1 MEACG
6 IGILTVAELRLVHI
20 SSAVALQVL
29 GTLHQIPLVITGVV
43 WFHDPAPQ
51 LDLQCS
57 CVLARYRVSMRF
69 RLLRFSSG
77 PHGCDTWKDWKAASS
92 CQALSIH
99 LPSVILL
106 AQTDSKVLGHVKL
119 SKRIPKA
126 TDQSRESPRINIDVN
141 ALSISELPFFTILRD

>member
-106 AQTDSKVLGHVKL
+106 AQTCANRFEGTRARKTVEEDSESNRSEQRVT
-119 SKRIPKA
+119 S
-126 TDQSRESPRINIDVN
+126 DQHRR
-141 ALSISELPFFTILRD
+141 